1 MKVKSAGPGKYC
13 DGAGLWIFKSECT
26 HGKWVWRYAMFGRRR
41 EMGLGNLADVSHKHA
56 REAASR
62 WRALVADGKDPIN
75 RLQKNSNVTAAH
87 RSELEKPSK
96 IAPKLRF
103 WRHFW
108 PKYRILSLLRHPK
121 NPFSAACS
129 HDRSQPPV
137 S

>member
-1 MKVKSAGPGKYC
+1 MQISGKIEEPFPTLKSVAQVN
-13 DGAGLWIFKSECT
+13 I
-26 HGKWVWRYAMFGRRR
+26 
-41 EMGLGNLADVSHKHA
+41 
-56 REAASR
+56 
-62 WRALVADGKDPIN
+62 ALN

-121 NPFSAACS
+121 NPFSAAC
-129 HDRSQPPV
+129 
-137 S
+137 